1 MSYELLQDPRLY
13 EVLTKIDEELAA
25 EIQSQGCSK
34 CGGTLHRANYPR
46 RPRGGATDSAAVTE
60 RLSFCCER
68 DGCRKRHTP
77 PSVRFF
83 GRRVYLSAVVL
94 LVSAMQSGVSDAGAH
109 GLRKLLGVG
118 RSTLK
123 RWRRWWRC
131 VFVDTQGWIEAR
143 ARIVPSVDTDAL
155 PRSLIERF
163 AGTGRESLARILRF
177 LSPVTTS
184 FGCRLIQRS

>member
-1 MSYELLQDPRLY
+1 MNYELLQDPRLY
-13 EVLTKIDEELAA
+13 EVLKHIDEDLAA
-25 EIQSQGCSK
+25 EIQSQGCE

-46 RPRGGATDSAAVTE
+46 RPRGGVADSAAVCE

-83 GRRVYLSAVVL
+83 GRRVYLGAVVL
-94 LVSAMQSGVSDAGAH
+94 LVSAMRSGVSDARAH
-109 GLRKLLGVG
+109 ALRELLGVG

-123 RWRRWWRC
+123 RWRRWWQR
-131 VFVDTQGWIEAR
+131 VFVDTLGWIEAR
-143 ARIVPSVDTDAL
+143 ARIVPCVDTDSL

-163 AGTGRESLARILRF
+163 AGTGQEALATILRF

-184 FGCRLIQRS
+184 RGCRLIQRS

>member
-1 MSYELLQDPRLY
+1 MNYELLQDPRLY

-25 EIQSQGCSK
+25 EVQSRGCE

-46 RPRGGATDSAAVTE
+46 RPRGGVVDSAAVCE

-83 GRRVYLSAVVL
+83 GRRVYLGAVVL
-94 LVSAMQSGVSDAGAH
+94 LVSAMQGGVSDAGAH
-109 GLRKLLGVG
+109 ALRKLVGVG

-123 RWRRWWRC
+123 RWRRWWQRVFIDTRC
-131 VFVDTQGWIEAR
+131 WIEAR
-143 ARIVPSVDTDAL
+143 GRIVPSVNTDAL
-155 PRSLIERF
+155 PLSLIERF
-163 AGTGRESLARILRF
+163 AGAGRETIVTILRF
-177 LSPVTTS
+177 LSPVTAS
-184 FGCRLIQRS
+184 PGCRLIQRS